1 MLAKYFFV
9 KSQKVFASAILGYN
23 TAVYSFLKHNK
34 IA

>member
-23 TAVYSFLKHNK
+23 REEKYHE
-34 IA
+34 

>member
-23 TAVYSFLKHNK
+23 RGNEKTLSS
-34 IA
+34 

>member
-23 TAVYSFLKHNK
+23 REKYHETQD
-34 IA
+34 